1 MPEIVFL
8 GGFRDLI
15 SIVCQLGIPKLY
27 YIQAGEKISKNR
39 LKDFSVKVHQ
49 GFEKDHFRQ
58 YTARPSD
65 VQAGLA
71 ILGFLKLMRS
81 PTIVIVKVF

>member
-15 SIVCQLGIPKLY
+15 SIVCELGIPKLF
-27 YIQAGEKISKNR
+27 YIQVGAKISKNR

-49 GFEKDHFRQ
+49 CFEKSHFRQ
-58 YTARPSD
+58 YTARPPD
-65 VQAGLA
+65 TKAGLS
-71 ILGFLKLMRS
+71 ILGFLEL
-81 PTIVIVKVF
+81 